1 MLTAIFYYKSQERSK
16 KFVKTIDIIYFRYI
30 ILLRSKKVKVKKGGF
45 YYENV
50 RYDRRIYKR
59 II

>member
-1 MLTAIFYYKSQERSK
+1 ML
-16 KFVKTIDIIYFRYI
+16 RYI
-30 ILLRSKKVKVKKGGF
+30 KYENYKYRTERPKIGSDKN
-45 YYENV
+45 ENV